1 MSGAGLSSV
10 QNALRVLRALS
21 DADPGLGVTELA
33 SRLKMA
39 KSTCH
44 RLLNTLADDG
54 FVRKLEDGRYALGL
68 ALWELGSRVVGRLE
82 LREVAH
88 PILEDLRNSTG
99 ETIHLALLDGDSVVY
114 IDRFESKATLT
125 LFRRIGFRAPVHVT
139 SSGKAI
145 LAYSPP
151 EVVERIL
158 NAGLRKVGP
167 GSITSKKK
175 LLAALEEIRQEGC
188 VVSVEESEAG
198 VASVGAPVFD
208 HSGRVVGSISVAG
221 PTQRIGDGKLPSLKR
236 QVRLAAQKISR
247 GLGYPITSVRAV
259 HD

>member
-1 MSGAGLSSV
+1 M
-10 QNALRVLRALS
+10 QNAIRVLRTLS
-21 DADPGLGVTELA
+21 EADPGLGVTELA
-33 SRLKMA
+33 SRLGLA

-44 RLLNTLADDG
+44 RLLSTLAANG
-54 FVRKLEDGRYALGL
+54 FVQQLEDGRYALGL

-88 PILEDLRNSTG
+88 PILESLRNDTG
-99 ETIHLALLDGDSVVY
+99 ETVHLALLDGDAVVY
-114 IDRFESKATLT
+114 IDRFESESTLT

-151 EVVERIL
+151 EVVERVL
-158 NAGLRKVGP
+158 SAGLKRVGP
-167 GSITSKKK
+167 GSITNKKK
-175 LLAALEEIRQEGC
+175 LLAALEEIRAMGC
-188 VVSVEESEAG
+188 VVSIEESETG

-208 HSGRVVGSISVAG
+208 HLGGVVGSISVAG
-221 PTQRIGDGKLPSLKR
+221 PTQRISKGKLPTLKR

-247 GLGYPITSVRAV
+247 GLGHPGTAVRAV

>member
-1 MSGAGLSSV
+1 MSSPSLSSV

-21 DADPGLGVTELA
+21 DEDPGLGVTELA
-33 SRLKMA
+33 SHLGLA

-44 RLLNTLADDG
+44 RLLKTLATDG
-54 FVRKLEDGRYALGL
+54 FVRQLEDGRYTLGL

-88 PILEDLRNSTG
+88 PLLENLRNETG
-99 ETIHLALLDGDSVVY
+99 ETVHLALLDGADVVY
-114 IDRFESKATLT
+114 IDRFESQSTLT
-125 LFRRIGFRAPVHVT
+125 LFRRIGFRAPAHVT

-145 LAYSPP
+145 LAFSPP
-151 EVVERIL
+151 EVVERVL
-158 NAGLRKVGP
+158 EAGLRRVGP

-175 LLAALEEIRQEGC
+175 LLSVLETIRAEGS

-198 VASVGAPVFD
+198 VASVGAPLFD
-208 HSGRVVGSISVAG
+208 HRGSVTGSISVAG
-221 PTQRIGDGKLPSLKR
+221 PTQRLSEGKLPSLKR
-236 QVRLAAQKISR
+236 QVRMTAQEISR
-247 GLGYPITSVRAV
+247 GLGYPTPAVRAV

>member
-1 MSGAGLSSV
+1 MSGASLSSV

-21 DADPGLGVTELA
+21 EVERGLGVTELA
-33 SRLKMA
+33 SRLGIA

-44 RLLNTLADDG
+44 RLLSTLAADG
-54 FVRKLEDGRYALGL
+54 FVQQHDNGRYALGL

-88 PILEDLRNSTG
+88 PILEELRNSTG
-99 ETIHLALLDGDSVVY
+99 ETIHLAILDGESVVY
-114 IDRFESKATLT
+114 IDRFESESTLT
-125 LFRRIGFRAPVHVT
+125 LFRRIGFRAPAHVT
-139 SSGKAI
+139 STGKAI
-145 LAYSPP
+145 LAFSPP
-151 EVVERIL
+151 EVVERVL
-158 NAGLRKVGP
+158 NSGLRRVGP

-175 LLAALEEIRQEGC
+175 LLAALDKIRSEGC

-208 HSGRVVGSISVAG
+208 HSGSVVGSISLAG
-221 PTQRIGDGKLPSLKR
+221 PTQRIGKGKLPPLKR
-236 QVRLAAQKISR
+236 QIRLAAQRISR
-247 GLGYPITSVRAV
+247 GLGYPVAAVKAV